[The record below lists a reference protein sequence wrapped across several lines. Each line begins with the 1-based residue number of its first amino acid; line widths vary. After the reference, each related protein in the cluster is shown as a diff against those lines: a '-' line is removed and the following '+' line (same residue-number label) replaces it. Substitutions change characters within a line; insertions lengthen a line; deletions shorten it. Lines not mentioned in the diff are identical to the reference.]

1 MSTPKSAEFKAELK
15 REVRT
20 RTISFRMT
28 EEEYKAAED
37 KAAGEGLSVHDW
49 CRKVTEEGV
58 GELRGMS
65 PGMRAIY
72 EEVAKLRYITGRCF
86 RLLAGDDLDVEA
98 WNQVV
103 TTVDKYGAEI
113 ADDLQG
119 RATAR
124 RGSDSGNEEEA
135 DERTSVN

>member
-1 MSTPKSAEFKAELK
+1 
-15 REVRT
+15 
-20 RTISFRMT
+20 
-28 EEEYKAAED
+28 
-37 KAAGEGLSVHDW
+37 
-49 CRKVTEEGV
+49 
-58 GELRGMS
+58 
-65 PGMRAIY
+65 
-72 EEVAKLRYITGRCF
+72 
-86 RLLAGDDLDVEA
+86 LLAGDDLDVEA